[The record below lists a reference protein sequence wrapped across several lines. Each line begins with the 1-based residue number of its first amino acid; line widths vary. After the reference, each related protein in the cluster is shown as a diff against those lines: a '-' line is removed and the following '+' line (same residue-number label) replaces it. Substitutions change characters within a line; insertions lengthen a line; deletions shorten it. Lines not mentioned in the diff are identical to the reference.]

1 MRKKIARGQWFCL
14 GAVLVMLALMVIV
27 YTGDTTSLQATTSL
41 IQTHKQGVGQLT
53 EDSLVQQ
60 RFTVNEDG
68 LCALEVMVSN
78 YNKKVKE
85 GTLTLWLQDA
95 DGNELARQT
104 YPVAEMKNNAF
115 VTMTISAVENSAG
128 KQYVLHASSDCTEEK
143 GVTLRMGPADQAV
156 GELVLADG
164 TVAADQALNLRIICE
179 EKQPNVMGGGMML
192 LIALCFAAGVPLAG
206 GKERRRA

>member
-14 GAVLVMLALMVIV
+14 IAALVMLVLMVVV
-27 YTGDTTSLQATTSL
+27 YTGDTTSTQTTTPM
-41 IQTHKQGVGQLT
+41 IQTHKQGVGMLT

-60 RFTVNEDG
+60 TFTVEENG

-78 YNKKVKE
+78 YNKKVKT
-85 GTLTLWLQDA
+85 GTLTLWLQDV
-95 DGNELARQT
+95 DGHELARQT
-104 YPVAEMKNNAF
+104 YPVAELKNNAF
-115 VTMTISAVENSAG
+115 VTMEISAVANSTG
-128 KQYVLHASSDCTEEK
+128 KTYVLHASSDCTEEK
-143 GVTLRMGPADQAV
+143 GVTLRMGPADPDA

-192 LIALCFAAGVPLAG
+192 LIALCFAACVPLAG
-206 GKERRRA
+206 GKERRYG